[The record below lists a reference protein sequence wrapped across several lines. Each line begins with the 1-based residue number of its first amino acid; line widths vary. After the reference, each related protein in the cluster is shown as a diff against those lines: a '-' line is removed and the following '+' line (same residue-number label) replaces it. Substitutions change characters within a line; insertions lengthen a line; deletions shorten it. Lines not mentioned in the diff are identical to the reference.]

1 MRRERYN
8 IYEKAH
14 SRLRSQLLDA
24 GLVVQAGDFGKTEK
38 GISVFEKIED
48 ISNVIRHYFSQANL
62 IFEAVFSMAP
72 YIIMELEKENKA
84 IKDHIACLE
93 KIRKQYDK
101 SYGHSSRKKAGA
113 EAQQIFFELTAASLK
128 IMNREDM
135 IINDLLWTIYS
146 DEEIREIEKKI
157 TSPLI
162 EVQENIATEMNAVP
176 GAKSPVLIETAPLFT
191 HAEIVP
197 VSDRFSDL
205 IKSLLSPGKWSFANR
220 IYNIVKPCNL
230 FELTAIAIY
239 CSLSLILPV

>member
-24 GLVVQAGDFGKTEK
+24 GLVVQAGDFGKAEK

-48 ISNVIRHYFSQANL
+48 ISKIIGHYFRQANL
-62 IFEAVFSMAP
+62 IFESVFSMAP

-93 KIRKQYDK
+93 KIRTQYDR
-101 SYGHSSRKKAGA
+101 SFGHSARKKAGA

-135 IINDLLWTIYS
+135 IINDLLWAIYS
-146 DEEIREIEKKI
+146 DEEIRAIEKRI
-157 TSPLI
+157 TSPVI
-162 EVQENIATEMNAVP
+162 EIQENITTTITEAETTYTI
-176 GAKSPVLIETAPLFT
+176 SIETAPSFV
-191 HAEIVP
+191 HAEVVP
-197 VSDRFSDL
+197 VSNRFSNL

-220 IYNIVKPCNL
+220 TYNIVKPFSL
-230 FELTAIAIY
+230 FELTAIIIY
-239 CSLSLILPV
+239 SGLRVILPV

>member
-24 GLVVQAGDFGKTEK
+24 GLLVQAGDFGKTEK
-38 GISVFEKIED
+38 GIIVFEKIED
-48 ISNVIRHYFSQANL
+48 ISKIIRHYFSHANL

-84 IKDHIACLE
+84 IKDHINCLE

-101 SYGHSSRKKAGA
+101 CYGHSARKKAGA

-146 DEEIREIEKKI
+146 DEEIREIEKRI
-157 TSPLI
+157 TSPVI
-162 EVQENIATEMNAVP
+162 EIQENTGTTINTEAGVT
-176 GAKSPVLIETAPLFT
+176 STVSIETAPSFA
-191 HAEIVP
+191 HAEIAP
-197 VSDRFSDL
+197 VGDRFSNL
-205 IKSLLSPGKWSFANR
+205 IRLVLSPGKWSFANR
-220 IYNIVKPCNL
+220 TYNIVKPFSL
-230 FELTAIAIY
+230 FELTAIIIY
-239 CSLSLILPV
+239 PGLSLILPV